1 MFTEIEN
8 KHPIVANHLNNI
20 RRFFRKLTGR
30 GENYPVIIAPYQTYG
45 TDKMVYLHGRV
56 LEDKNIRPD
65 VDDSL
70 LDILRNTY
78 KRFQTSEKPDVMV
91 QATSNHFQFQAKTND
106 EGYFRIQEQVD
117 FKHIDKSKPNWINIQ
132 YSLVNTPHISAKTQ
146 ILVPNQCVD
155 FGVISDIDDTVIHTG
170 VTSFLKLKL
179 LYNSLLKSAKK
190 RLPLRGA
197 SPFYQAL
204 TKGISGQNTN
214 PFFYISN
221 SPWNMYDYLRIFLKE
236 SEFPKGPVLLRDFA
250 LPWQKKFKTGKSH
263 KKREIQ
269 NILESYPKMKFIL
282 IGDSGEQDAK
292 VYSEIAKEFPEQ
304 VICIYLHISKLKRK
318 MQFVHGIIHQSP
330 HVKIEL
336 ITDAVQAAHHAF
348 QNKFISKES
357 FNSILNNH

>member
-1 MFTEIEN
+1 M
-8 KHPIVANHLNNI
+8 PNHLNKI
-20 RRFFRKLTGR
+20 RKLFRSLTGR
-30 GENYPVIIAPYQTYG
+30 SENGPVIIAPYQTYG
-45 TDKMVYLHGRV
+45 TESMVYLHGRV

-70 LDILRNTY
+70 IDILKNTY
-78 KRFQTSEKPDVMV
+78 KRFQTSEKPNVRIH
-91 QATSNHFQFQAKTND
+91 ARSSHFEFQTQTND
-106 EGYFRIQEQVD
+106 EGYFRIREQVNL
-117 FKHIDKSKPNWINIQ
+117 KHIDRNKPNWINIQ
-132 YSLVNTPHISAKTQ
+132 YSLTEDPSISAKTQ

-155 FGVISDIDDTVIHTG
+155 FGIISDIDDTVIHTG

-190 RLPLRGA
+190 RLPLKGA

-204 TKGISGQNTN
+204 SKGKNGTNTN

-236 SEFPKGPVLLRDFA
+236 SQFPKGPVLLRDFA
-250 LPWQKKFKTGKSH
+250 LPWQKSYKTSKFH
-263 KKREIQ
+263 KKQEIK
-269 NILESYPKMKFIL
+269 NILQSYPSMKFIL

-292 VYSEIAKEFPEQ
+292 IYSEIAKEFPTQ

-330 HVKIEL
+330 NIKIEL
-336 ITDAVQAAHHAF
+336 ITDAIQATHHAY
-348 QNKFISKES
+348 QHGFICKKQ
-357 FNSILNNH
+357 FDLIINGH